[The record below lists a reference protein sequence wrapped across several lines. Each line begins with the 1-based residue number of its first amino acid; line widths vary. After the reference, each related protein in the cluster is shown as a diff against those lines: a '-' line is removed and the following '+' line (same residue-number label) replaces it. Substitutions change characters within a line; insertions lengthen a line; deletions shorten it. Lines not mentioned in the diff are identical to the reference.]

1 MIRPTRPNAAAN
13 SHMLSFRQMA
23 TYTGTAIVMTSEATD
38 DLPVVLR
45 STNHDVH
52 KIKLM
57 TGYNTYMT
65 PPPVA
70 TPLPPTNLR
79 VIGNVWPITAA

>member
-1 MIRPTRPNAAAN
+1 MIMPTSPSAAAN
-13 SHMLSFRQMA
+13 SHMLSLRQIA
-23 TYTGTAIVMTSEATD
+23 TYTGTAIVMTSDATE

-45 STNHDVH
+45 STNHDEH

-57 TGYNTYMT
+57 TGYSTYIT

>member
-1 MIRPTRPNAAAN
+1 MIMATSPTAAAN
-13 SHMLSFRQMA
+13 SHMLSLRQIA

-38 DLPVVLR
+38 DLPVDFR
-45 STNHDVH
+45 SRNHDVH

-57 TGYNTYMT
+57 TGYSTYIT

-79 VIGNVWPITAA
+79 VTGNVCPITAA